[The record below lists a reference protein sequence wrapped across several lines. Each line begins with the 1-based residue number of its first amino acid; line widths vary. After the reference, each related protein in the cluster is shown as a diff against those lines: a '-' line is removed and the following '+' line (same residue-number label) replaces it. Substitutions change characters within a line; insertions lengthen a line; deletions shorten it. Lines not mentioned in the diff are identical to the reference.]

1 MKVKKLINCACKC
14 QLDLERLKINNC
26 FFSQS
31 RSYGKG
37 ILSISEHLRL
47 KYASLTMGHRQILA
61 SVIVN
66 VAMVTGLKSRILG
79 YMSIGDKVW
88 GVKRR

>member
-1 MKVKKLINCACKC
+1 MEKASFLFLNIF
-14 QLDLERLKINNC
+14 D
-26 FFSQS
+26 
-31 RSYGKG
+31 
-37 ILSISEHLRL
+37 L

-88 GVKRR
+88 GVKRKEKQFRKNSTVLFIR

>member
-1 MKVKKLINCACKC
+1 MSAIKWRFERTHVLLNKKNYFQHILRYTPSNYSGNIIIFKFILTTN
-14 QLDLERLKINNC
+14 LK
-26 FFSQS
+26 
-31 RSYGKG
+31 
-37 ILSISEHLRL
+37 LT
-47 KYASLTMGHRQILA
+47 SLTMGHRQILA

-88 GVKRR
+88 GW

>member
-1 MKVKKLINCACKC
+1 MEKASFLFLNIF
-14 QLDLERLKINNC
+14 D
-26 FFSQS
+26 
-31 RSYGKG
+31 
-37 ILSISEHLRL
+37 L

-66 VAMVTGLKSRILG
+66 VAIVTGLKSRILG

>member
-1 MKVKKLINCACKC
+1 MEKASFLFLNIF
-14 QLDLERLKINNC
+14 D
-26 FFSQS
+26 F
-31 RSYGKG
+31 
-37 ILSISEHLRL
+37 
-47 KYASLTMGHRQILA
+47 KYDSLTMGHRQILA

>member
-1 MKVKKLINCACKC
+1 MEKASFLFLNIF
-14 QLDLERLKINNC
+14 DLK
-26 FFSQS
+26 
-31 RSYGKG
+31 
-37 ILSISEHLRL
+37 H
-47 KYASLTMGHRQILA
+47 ASLTMGHRQILA

-88 GVKRR
+88 GVKRKEKNSGRTALFCL

>member
-1 MKVKKLINCACKC
+1 MEKASFLFLNIF
-14 QLDLERLKINNC
+14 DLE
-26 FFSQS
+26 
-31 RSYGKG
+31 
-37 ILSISEHLRL
+37 
-47 KYASLTMGHRQILA
+47 YASLTMGHRQILA

-88 GVKRR
+88 GVKRKENHFRKNRTVLFVI